1 MTPSTSKAS
10 DASGACSSTAQ
21 PWLSALWRRC
31 VTLFPLKLVGNMA
44 ATVGFFPLYFW
55 IMKNAGQAWVLPL
68 TAVDH
73 LIAFWP
79 ALLPVYLSLWG
90 YIALP
95 VLLAKDKRE
104 LWRFSFGCAAMT
116 ALALLV
122 FWFMPTAIPNFTV
135 DAAPGTSLQFLK
147 MVDSAG
153 NAFPSLHV
161 SFSVFACVVLARQ
174 LREVGAPAWLRIVNV
189 AWAAGIVYSTMAV
202 RQHVLID
209 VMGGFALGVALG
221 VATRQ
226 RTPASMAAQD
236 AQDTQDAQVT
246 KTRPA

>member
-1 MTPSTSKAS
+1 MTPSAPDRRPSRAP
-10 DASGACSSTAQ
+10 AWPA
-21 PWLSALWRRC
+21 ALWRRC
-31 VTLFPLKLVGNMA
+31 ITLLPLKLVGNTV
-44 ATVGFFPLYFW
+44 ATLGFFPLYFW
-55 IMKNAGQAWVLPL
+55 IMKNAGQARVLPL

-73 LIAFWP
+73 LIAFQP

-95 VLLAKDKRE
+95 VLLAKDRRE
-104 LWRFSFGCAAMT
+104 LWSFSLGCAAMT
-116 ALALLV
+116 ALALAV
-122 FWFMPTAIPNFTV
+122 FWFVPTAIPNFAVETT
-135 DAAPGTSLQFLK
+135 PGTSLQFLK

-161 SFSVFACVVLARQ
+161 SFSVFACVALARQ
-174 LREVGAPAWLRIVNV
+174 LRAAGAPAWLRIVNV

-221 VATRQ
+221 VATRE
-226 RTPASMAAQD
+226 RAPEPMAAQ
-236 AQDTQDAQVT
+236 A
-246 KTRPA
+246 RPA

>member
-1 MTPSTSKAS
+1 MTPSAS
-10 DASGACSSTAQ
+10 EASSTSSATQ
-21 PWLSALWRRC
+21 PWLAALWRRC
-31 VTLFPLKLVGNMA
+31 ITLFPLKLVGNTV
-44 ATVGFFPLYFW
+44 ATLGFFPLYFW

-68 TAVDH
+68 TPIDR

-104 LWRFSFGCAAMT
+104 LLGFSFGCAAMT

-122 FWFMPTAIPNFTV
+122 FWFMPTAIPNFAV
-135 DAAPGTSLQFLK
+135 EAAPGTSLQFLK

-161 SFSVFACVVLARQ
+161 SFSVFACVMLARQ
-174 LREVGAPAWLRIVNV
+174 LRDVGAPVWLRVVNV

-209 VMGGFALGVALG
+209 VLGGLALGVALG
-221 VATRQ
+221 VVTRQ
-226 RTPASMAAQD
+226 RGPVLAPAQQA
-236 AQDTQDAQVT
+236 
-246 KTRPA
+246 RPA

>member
-1 MTPSTSKAS
+1 MTPSFP
-10 DASGACSSTAQ
+10 DDSGVPSSTAR
-21 PWLSALWRRC
+21 PWLVALWRRC
-31 VTLFPLKLVGNMA
+31 ATLFPLKLAGNTV
-44 ATVGFFPLYFW
+44 ATLGFFPLYFW

-68 TAVDH
+68 TAIDQ
-73 LIAFWP
+73 LIAFRP

-104 LWRFSFGCAAMT
+104 LLSFSLGCAAMT
-116 ALALLV
+116 ALALAV

-135 DAAPGTSLQFLK
+135 DTLPGTSLQFLK

-174 LREVGAPAWLRIVNV
+174 LREVGAPVWLRVVNV
-189 AWAAGIVYSTMAV
+189 AWAVGIVYSTMAV

-209 VMGGFALGVALG
+209 VMGGFALGVVLG

-226 RTPASMAAQD
+226 RAPVPSAAL
-236 AQDTQDAQVT
+236 ARTG
-246 KTRPA
+246 

>member
-1 MTPSTSKAS
+1 MTPSAPDTSSSAS
-10 DASGACSSTAQ
+10 QTT
-21 PWLSALWRRC
+21 PTWLTALWRRC
-31 VTLFPLKLVGNMA
+31 ATLFPLKLAGNLV
-44 ATVGFFPLYFW
+44 ATIGFFPLYFW
-55 IMKNAGQAWVLPL
+55 IMNNAGQAWVLPL
-68 TAVDH
+68 TAFDR
-73 LIAFWP
+73 LIAFSP
-79 ALLPVYLSLWG
+79 VLLPVYLSLWG

-104 LWRFSFGCAAMT
+104 LWGFSFGCASMT

-122 FWFMPTAIPNFTV
+122 FWFMPTAIPNFAV
-135 DAAPGTSLQFLK
+135 DTTPGTSLQFLK

-174 LREVGAPAWLRIVNV
+174 LREVGAPAWLRVVNV

-209 VMGGFALGVALG
+209 VLGGFVLGVALG

-226 RTPASMAAQD
+226 RAAAAAPARA
-236 AQDTQDAQVT
+236 
-246 KTRPA
+246 RPA

>member
-1 MTPSTSKAS
+1 MTPPTPPSSDDS
-10 DASGACSSTAQ
+10 SPDASRVSPSAAR
-21 PWLSALWRRC
+21 PWLAALWRRC
-31 VTLFPLKLVGNMA
+31 TTLFPLKLVGNTV
-44 ATVGFFPLYFW
+44 ATLGFFPLYFW

-68 TAVDH
+68 TAVDQ

-104 LWRFSFGCAAMT
+104 LLSFSFGCAAMT

-135 DAAPGTSLQFLK
+135 DTLPGTSLQFLK

-174 LREVGAPAWLRIVNV
+174 LREVGAPAWLRVVNV
-189 AWAAGIVYSTMAV
+189 AWAVGIVYSTMAV

-209 VMGGFALGVALG
+209 VMGGFALGVLLG

-226 RTPASMAAQD
+226 RPLAAPL
-236 AQDTQDAQVT
+236 AQA
-246 KTRPA
+246 RAA

>member
-1 MTPSTSKAS
+1 MTPPTPPSPDDSSS
-10 DASGACSSTAQ
+10 DASRVSPSAAR
-21 PWLSALWRRC
+21 PWLAALWRRC
-31 VTLFPLKLVGNMA
+31 TTLFPLKLVGNTV
-44 ATVGFFPLYFW
+44 ATLGFFPLYFW

-68 TAVDH
+68 TAVDQ

-104 LWRFSFGCAAMT
+104 LLSFSLGCAAMT

-135 DAAPGTSLQFLK
+135 DTLPGTSLQFLK

-174 LREVGAPAWLRIVNV
+174 LREVGAPAWLRVVNV
-189 AWAAGIVYSTMAV
+189 AWAVGIVYSTMAV

-209 VMGGFALGVALG
+209 VMGGFALGVLLG

-226 RTPASMAAQD
+226 RPLAAPL
-236 AQDTQDAQVT
+236 AQA
-246 KTRPA
+246 RAA

>member
-1 MTPSTSKAS
+1 MTPSAS
-10 DASGACSSTAQ
+10 DDSKVPSSEAR
-21 PWLSALWRRC
+21 PWLAALWRRC
-31 VTLFPLKLVGNMA
+31 TTLFLLKLVGNTV
-44 ATVGFFPLYFW
+44 ATLGFFPLYFW

-68 TAVDH
+68 TAIDH
-73 LIAFWP
+73 LVAFWP

-95 VLLAKDKRE
+95 VLLARDRRE
-104 LWRFSFGCAAMT
+104 LWSFSFGCAAMT

-122 FWFMPTAIPNFTV
+122 FWFMPTAIPNFAV
-135 DAAPGTSLQFLK
+135 DTTPGTSLQFLK

-174 LREVGAPAWLRIVNV
+174 LREVGAPAWLRAVNL
-189 AWAAGIVYSTMAV
+189 AWAAAIVYSTMAV

-209 VMGGFALGVALG
+209 VMGGFALGVVLG
-221 VATRQ
+221 MATRPRAPVPAAPLA
-226 RTPASMAAQD
+226 RTA
-236 AQDTQDAQVT
+236 
-246 KTRPA
+246 

>member
-1 MTPSTSKAS
+1 MTFSSSSSGTSSPSSAR
-10 DASGACSSTAQ
+10 
-21 PWLSALWRRC
+21 WLRALWLRC
-31 VTLFPLKLVGNMA
+31 TTLFPLKLVGNTV
-44 ATVGFFPLYFW
+44 ATLGFFPLYFW

-68 TAVDH
+68 TAFDR

-79 ALLPVYLSLWG
+79 LLLPVYLSLWG

-104 LWRFSFGCAAMT
+104 LLGFSFGCAAMT
-116 ALALLV
+116 GIALLV
-122 FWFMPTAIPNFTV
+122 FWFMPTAIPNFAI
-135 DAAPGTSLQFLK
+135 DATPGSSLHFLK
-147 MVDSAG
+147 TVDSAG

-174 LREVGAPAWLRIVNV
+174 LRDVGAPAWLRVANV
-189 AWAAGIVYSTMAV
+189 VWAAGIVYSTMAV

-209 VMGGFALGVALG
+209 VLGGFALGVVFG

-226 RTPASMAAQD
+226 RGEATAAPANA
-236 AQDTQDAQVT
+236 
-246 KTRPA
+246 RPA

>member
-1 MTPSTSKAS
+1 MTPPFTDVSKAS
-10 DASGACSSTAQ
+10 EASEAPDASSSAAQ
-21 PWLSALWRRC
+21 PWLAALWRRC
-31 VTLFPLKLVGNMA
+31 TTLFPLKLVGNTV
-44 ATVGFFPLYFW
+44 ATLGFFPLYFW

-68 TAVDH
+68 TALDP
-73 LIAFWP
+73 LIVFWP

-104 LWRFSFGCAAMT
+104 LLAFSFGCAAMT
-116 ALALLV
+116 GLALLV
-122 FWFMPTAIPNFTV
+122 FWFMPTAIPNFAV
-135 DAAPGTSLQFLK
+135 DTLPGTSLQFLK

-174 LREVGAPAWLRIVNV
+174 LREVGAPAWLRVVNV
-189 AWAAGIVYSTMAV
+189 AWAMGIVYSTMAV

-209 VMGGFALGVALG
+209 VMGGFALGVVLG
-221 VATRQ
+221 VATRPRAATMAPAHT
-226 RTPASMAAQD
+226 RTA
-236 AQDTQDAQVT
+236 
-246 KTRPA
+246 

>member
-1 MTPSTSKAS
+1 MTPSAPDTSSSAS
-10 DASGACSSTAQ
+10 QTT
-21 PWLSALWRRC
+21 PTWLTALWRRC
-31 VTLFPLKLVGNMA
+31 ATLFPLKLVGNLV
-44 ATVGFFPLYFW
+44 ATIGFFPLYFW

-68 TAVDH
+68 TAFDR
-73 LIAFWP
+73 LIAFSP
-79 ALLPVYLSLWG
+79 VLLPVYLSLWG

-95 VLLAKDKRE
+95 VLLAKDRRE
-104 LWRFSFGCAAMT
+104 LWSFSFGCASMT

-122 FWFMPTAIPNFTV
+122 FWFMPTAIPNFAV
-135 DAAPGTSLQFLK
+135 DTTPGTSLQFLK

-161 SFSVFACVVLARQ
+161 SFSVFSCVVLARQ
-174 LREVGAPAWLRIVNV
+174 LREVGAPAWLRVVNV

-209 VMGGFALGVALG
+209 VLGGFVLGVALG

-226 RTPASMAAQD
+226 RAGAA
-236 AQDTQDAQVT
+236 APVRA
-246 KTRPA
+246 RPA

>member
-1 MTPSTSKAS
+1 MTPPTPPSSDDS
-10 DASGACSSTAQ
+10 SPDASRVSPSAAR
-21 PWLSALWRRC
+21 PWLAALWRRC
-31 VTLFPLKLVGNMA
+31 TTLFPLKLVGNTV
-44 ATVGFFPLYFW
+44 ATLGFFPLYFW

-68 TAVDH
+68 TAVDQ

-104 LWRFSFGCAAMT
+104 LLSFSLGCAAMT

-122 FWFMPTAIPNFTV
+122 FWFMPTAVPNFTV
-135 DAAPGTSLQFLK
+135 DTLPGTSLQFLK

-174 LREVGAPAWLRIVNV
+174 LREVGAPAWLRVVNV
-189 AWAAGIVYSTMAV
+189 AWAVGIVYSTMAV

-209 VMGGFALGVALG
+209 VMGGFALGVLLG

-226 RTPASMAAQD
+226 RPLAAPL
-236 AQDTQDAQVT
+236 AQA
-246 KTRPA
+246 RAA

>member
-1 MTPSTSKAS
+1 MTPSAPDTSSSAS
-10 DASGACSSTAQ
+10 QTTPTWLTAV
-21 PWLSALWRRC
+21 WRRC
-31 VTLFPLKLVGNMA
+31 ATLFPLKLAGNLV
-44 ATVGFFPLYFW
+44 ATIGFFPLYFW

-68 TAVDH
+68 TAFDR
-73 LIAFWP
+73 LIAFSP
-79 ALLPVYLSLWG
+79 VLLPVYLSLWG

-95 VLLAKDKRE
+95 VLLAKDRRE
-104 LWRFSFGCAAMT
+104 LWSFSFGCASMT

-122 FWFMPTAIPNFTV
+122 FWFMPTAIPNFAV
-135 DAAPGTSLQFLK
+135 DTTPGTSLQFLK

-161 SFSVFACVVLARQ
+161 SFSVFSCVVLARQ
-174 LREVGAPAWLRIVNV
+174 LREVGAPAWLRVVNV

-209 VMGGFALGVALG
+209 VLGGFVLGVALG

-226 RTPASMAAQD
+226 RAGATAPARA
-236 AQDTQDAQVT
+236 
-246 KTRPA
+246 RPA

>member
-1 MTPSTSKAS
+1 MTPPSPT
-10 DASGACSSTAQ
+10 DSSPDDSSAPAVSHSAAQ
-21 PWLSALWRRC
+21 PWLAALWRRC
-31 VTLFPLKLVGNMA
+31 TTLFALKLVGNTV
-44 ATVGFFPLYFW
+44 ATLGFFPLYFW

-68 TAVDH
+68 TAVDQ

-104 LWRFSFGCAAMT
+104 LLSFSLGCAAMT

-135 DAAPGTSLQFLK
+135 DTLPGTSLQFLK
-147 MVDSAG
+147 RVDSAG

-174 LREVGAPAWLRIVNV
+174 LREVGAPAWLRVVNV
-189 AWAAGIVYSTMAV
+189 AWAVGIVYSTMAV

-209 VMGGFALGVALG
+209 VMGGFALGVLLG

-226 RTPASMAAQD
+226 RPLAAPL
-236 AQDTQDAQVT
+236 AQA
-246 KTRPA
+246 RAA